1 MGSAT
6 SVVRKPLREQDA
18 DQLASAL
25 AHDQRLEEYAHVVR
39 AKGLTGAMVSH
50 MSADE
55 VVKALDIADASL
67 ANHLGALLA
76 YEKSAKAASEA
87 HRATLEAAAGSP
99 VKEDDAE
106 HEMEGQLALM
116 RQVRESMRNGDAS
129 DAHLAETAIGVSVE
143 DTPREEEAQRV
154 APEPAA
160 PTPSKRLSNAQLR
173 SSALGGEGHTPRGGL
188 RKEGEAPVVD
198 TATLPPDAAHHARA
212 MEVGDVA
219 DEASNLQHLKELA
232 STREDSLVA
241 RIIDEVSGDYD
252 GTDRDEFEA
261 LFKKYNL
268 FQKAG
273 MDELRGQLFAMFDRD
288 GDGKVAVDEL
298 AWEADVV
305 AAVGSDL
312 NAAKIDTE
320 QVTKTGRLSLVEF
333 SQKEQKKKGKK
344 KGGKKK
350 KAAKGPPKPATVD
363 VALDGAV
370 GHFDIRVAK
379 DELLKLQETGS
390 NPALEQQLLDALVAD
405 CLKHNDR
412 DDDGALSFDEFKG
425 WAGGSTLVDELISH
439 FHLFDAAGAPTPAQP
454 AAPPADAAD
463 DETAGAAFPDLLYPP
478 TSSPDAPAQSFDV
491 VPGTKS
497 RQTARCDDR
506 PGAALICSFGER
518 SRLARA
524 GHKKVCKEI
533 RARAEAPAAVAPLEV
548 LRPAPDRADEIRAHR
563 RGTRG
568 GSRARE
574 ANPEREPESARFGGR
589 CPICLDEWDSYKKA
603 VKIFKRAVEL
613 GNVQATIELGYMYE
627 KGRGVRLDL
636 KKASQLYRMA
646 ADRG

>member
-99 VKEDDAE
+99 VKEEDAE

-188 RKEGEAPVVD
+188 RKEGEAPVVE

-298 AWEADVV
+298 AGALAVFHQGDRDARLRLVFRVYDADGSGSVERDELGRLMRSIVVDTARMVRTALQWEADVV

-350 KAAKGPPKPATVD
+350 KAERGPPKPATVD

-439 FHLFDAAGAPTPAQP
+439 FHLFDAAGAPTPAEP

-463 DETAGAAFPDLLYPP
+463 DEDPLGAAFPDLLYPP

-497 RQTARCDDR
+497 RQT
-506 PGAALICSFGER
+506 
-518 SRLARA
+518 
-524 GHKKVCKEI
+524 HMV
-533 RARAEAPAAVAPLEV
+533 
-548 LRPAPDRADEIRAHR
+548 R
-563 RGTRG
+563 R
-568 GSRARE
+568 
-574 ANPEREPESARFGGR
+574 
-589 CPICLDEWDSYKKA
+589 
-603 VKIFKRAVEL
+603 
-613 GNVQATIELGYMYE
+613 
-627 KGRGVRLDL
+627 
-636 KKASQLYRMA
+636 
-646 ADRG
+646 

>member
-1 MGSAT
+1 MQPGQNARRRLAALAPTVAAACRPLAIMGSAT

-99 VKEDDAE
+99 VKEEDAE

-188 RKEGEAPVVD
+188 RKESEAPVVE

-298 AWEADVV
+298 AGALAVFHQGDRDARLRLVFRVYDADGSGSVERDELGRLMRSIVVDTARMVRTALQWEADVV

-350 KAAKGPPKPATVD
+350 KKADGPPKPATVD

-439 FHLFDAAGAPTPAQP
+439 FHLFDAAGAPKPAEP

-463 DETAGAAFPDLLYPP
+463 DEDPLGAAFPDLLYPP

-497 RQTARCDDR
+497 RQT
-506 PGAALICSFGER
+506 
-518 SRLARA
+518 
-524 GHKKVCKEI
+524 HMV
-533 RARAEAPAAVAPLEV
+533 
-548 LRPAPDRADEIRAHR
+548 R
-563 RGTRG
+563 R
-568 GSRARE
+568 
-574 ANPEREPESARFGGR
+574 
-589 CPICLDEWDSYKKA
+589 
-603 VKIFKRAVEL
+603 
-613 GNVQATIELGYMYE
+613 
-627 KGRGVRLDL
+627 
-636 KKASQLYRMA
+636 
-646 ADRG
+646 

>member
-1 MGSAT
+1 M
-6 SVVRKPLREQDA
+6 
-18 DQLASAL
+18 
-25 AHDQRLEEYAHVVR
+25 
-39 AKGLTGAMVSH
+39 
-50 MSADE
+50 
-55 VVKALDIADASL
+55 
-67 ANHLGALLA
+67 
-76 YEKSAKAASEA
+76 
-87 HRATLEAAAGSP
+87 
-99 VKEDDAE
+99 
-106 HEMEGQLALM
+106 
-116 RQVRESMRNGDAS
+116 
-129 DAHLAETAIGVSVE
+129 
-143 DTPREEEAQRV
+143 
-154 APEPAA
+154 
-160 PTPSKRLSNAQLR
+160 
-173 SSALGGEGHTPRGGL
+173 
-188 RKEGEAPVVD
+188 
-198 TATLPPDAAHHARA
+198 
-212 MEVGDVA
+212 GDVA

-298 AWEADVV
+298 AGALAVFHQGDRDARLRLVFRVYDADGSGSVERDELGRLMRSIVVDTARMVRTALQWEADVV

-350 KAAKGPPKPATVD
+350 KKAERGPPKPATVD

-439 FHLFDAAGAPTPAQP
+439 FHLFDAAGAPKPAEP
-454 AAPPADAAD
+454 APPPADAAD
-463 DETAGAAFPDLLYPP
+463 DEDPLGAAFPDLLYPP

-497 RQTARCDDR
+497 RQT
-506 PGAALICSFGER
+506 
-518 SRLARA
+518 
-524 GHKKVCKEI
+524 HMV
-533 RARAEAPAAVAPLEV
+533 
-548 LRPAPDRADEIRAHR
+548 R
-563 RGTRG
+563 R
-568 GSRARE
+568 
-574 ANPEREPESARFGGR
+574 
-589 CPICLDEWDSYKKA
+589 
-603 VKIFKRAVEL
+603 
-613 GNVQATIELGYMYE
+613 
-627 KGRGVRLDL
+627 
-636 KKASQLYRMA
+636 
-646 ADRG
+646 

>member
-1 MGSAT
+1 MQPGQNARRRLAALAPTVAAACRPLAIMGSAT

-99 VKEDDAE
+99 VKEEDAE
-106 HEMEGQLALM
+106 HEMVGQLALM

-188 RKEGEAPVVD
+188 RKESEAPVVE
-198 TATLPPDAAHHARA
+198 TATLPPDAAHHAGA

-298 AWEADVV
+298 AGALAVFHQGDRDARLRLVFRVYDADGSGSVERDELGRLMRSIVVDTARMVRTALQWEADVV

-350 KAAKGPPKPATVD
+350 KKAERGPPKPATVD

-439 FHLFDAAGAPTPAQP
+439 FHLFDAAGAPKPAEP
-454 AAPPADAAD
+454 APPPADAAD
-463 DETAGAAFPDLLYPP
+463 DEDPLGAAFPDLLYPP

-497 RQTARCDDR
+497 RQT
-506 PGAALICSFGER
+506 
-518 SRLARA
+518 
-524 GHKKVCKEI
+524 HMV
-533 RARAEAPAAVAPLEV
+533 
-548 LRPAPDRADEIRAHR
+548 R
-563 RGTRG
+563 R
-568 GSRARE
+568 
-574 ANPEREPESARFGGR
+574 
-589 CPICLDEWDSYKKA
+589 
-603 VKIFKRAVEL
+603 
-613 GNVQATIELGYMYE
+613 
-627 KGRGVRLDL
+627 
-636 KKASQLYRMA
+636 
-646 ADRG
+646 